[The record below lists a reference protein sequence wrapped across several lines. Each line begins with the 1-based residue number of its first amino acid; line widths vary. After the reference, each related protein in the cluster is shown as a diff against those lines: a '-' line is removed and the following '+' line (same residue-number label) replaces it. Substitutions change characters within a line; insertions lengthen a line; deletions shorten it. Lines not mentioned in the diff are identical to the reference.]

1 MFFLILFRLSFG
13 IFFLHF
19 CFRGWSCRFFRFN
32 QKPMKMGRRD
42 RSRKKKSTWN
52 FVCRF
57 LLVSHRFSLFGKRC
71 GWQIVTDGDC
81 VCLPLSC
88 FKWHL
93 MPLTWRMCFYPLSF
107 HLYVL
112 CAVYNMNLP
121 QISGSRPL
129 CSMALTWRFCTTR
142 ALLCRVRES
151 GSRLNTLRCKL
162 FSSKPVLKMHQIHIV
177 PYCIPCCPLHTYLM
191 RVGRQHRHSKI
202 VYRKGELTLP
212 DVRGW
217 MCHHCVGFVQ
227 LSSEENHSCNK

>member
-1 MFFLILFRLSFG
+1 M
-13 IFFLHF
+13 
-19 CFRGWSCRFFRFN
+19 
-32 QKPMKMGRRD
+32 
-42 RSRKKKSTWN
+42 
-52 FVCRF
+52 CRF
-57 LLVSHRFSLFGKRC
+57 LLVSDRCSLFGKRC

-93 MPLTWRMCFYPLSF
+93 MPLTWRMCFYPVSF

-112 CAVYNMNLP
+112 CAVYMNLP

-151 GSRLNTLRCKL
+151 GSRLNTLKCKL

-177 PYCIPCCPLHTYLM
+177 PYCIPCCPLHTY
-191 RVGRQHRHSKI
+191 I
-202 VYRKGELTLP
+202 
-212 DVRGW
+212 W
-217 MCHHCVGFVQ
+217 CVSAGNIGIQ
-227 LSSEENHSCNK
+227 KLYTERENWHYPMWEVECVTTVWDLFN

>member
-1 MFFLILFRLSFG
+1 MFFLFFSASVLG
-13 IFFLHF
+13 FFLHF
-19 CFRGWSCRFFRFN
+19 CFGGWSCRFFRFN

-57 LLVSHRFSLFGKRC
+57 LLVSDRFSLFGKRC
-71 GWQIVTDGDC
+71 GWQILTDGDC

-88 FKWHL
+88 FKSHL
-93 MPLTWRMCFYPLSF
+93 MPLMCFYPVSF

-112 CAVYNMNLP
+112 CAVYMNLP

-129 CSMALTWRFCTTR
+129 CSMALTWRFCTTC

-217 MCHHCVGFVQ
+217 MCHYSVGFVQ
-227 LSSEENHSCNK
+227 LGSRPVS

>member
-19 CFRGWSCRFFRFN
+19 CFGGWSCRFFRFN
-32 QKPMKMGRRD
+32 EKPMKMGRRD

-57 LLVSHRFSLFGKRC
+57 LLVSDRFSLFGKRC

-93 MPLTWRMCFYPLSF
+93 MPLTWRMCFYPVSF
-107 HLYVL
+107 HFYVL
-112 CAVYNMNLP
+112 CAVYMNLP

-151 GSRLNTLRCKL
+151 GSRLDTLRCKL
-162 FSSKPVLKMHQIHIV
+162 FWYLKCIKYTLYHIV
-177 PYCIPCCPLHTYLM
+177 YLAALCTLIWCVSAGNIGIQKLYTERENWHYPM
-191 RVGRQHRHSKI
+191 WEVECVTRVWD
-202 VYRKGELTLP
+202 L
-212 DVRGW
+212 
-217 MCHHCVGFVQ
+217 F
-227 LSSEENHSCNK
+227 N